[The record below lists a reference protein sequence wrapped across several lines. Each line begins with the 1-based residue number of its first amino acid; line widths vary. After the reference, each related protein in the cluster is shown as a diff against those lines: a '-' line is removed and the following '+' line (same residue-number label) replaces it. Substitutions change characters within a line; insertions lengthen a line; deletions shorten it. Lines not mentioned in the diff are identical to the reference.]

1 MAFLANDSEVAVG
14 DIKAPVLGF
23 SCVIDILQAT
33 SMVLP
38 AQSFETDLLSI
49 LWSRT
54 LKPTLTTWCLPPPLG
69 CRGSALSLPYMPP
82 TDFALPPETQAAR
95 CFQRQAWQ
103 FVLLVGGAG
112 INRLVGVYRRMGT
125 MHMDRQNH
133 QDRRF
138 VHLNDTGSSEN
149 VTRESLPWFSFV
161 HANPAGQ
168 PPITA
173 SLESTSQQRDD
184 ETADQGPTIVKK
196 VINSWFSSGFNNAD
210 INEQCFAIYKGQSEP
225 TSLTARKAHCKQEFI
240 LAARSSS
247 KYLKKSGSPEEVGK
261 RMVGTYLEPLGKRF
275 EGYIK
280 VAGLAT
286 LEKLVSEGGTLIQW
300 LPRPMSTMSSRRT
313 EGTQTNNLSKLQDR
327 RWKAV
332 MLLCKDNK
340 VTEEISKVLDPL
352 APFEPPDNSLTAS
365 LPMAKRRQAP
375 SSNTMSPTASNM
387 LTNSNVSS
395 PTWRSPKIPP
405 TVQTPPAAVARRQAT
420 TSPSP
425 AIRILGTNF
434 WLLNPPTYEYTIPP
448 ELTQTYQR
456 F

>member
-1 MAFLANDSEVAVG
+1 
-14 DIKAPVLGF
+14 
-23 SCVIDILQAT
+23 
-33 SMVLP
+33 
-38 AQSFETDLLSI
+38 
-49 LWSRT
+49 
-54 LKPTLTTWCLPPPLG
+54 
-69 CRGSALSLPYMPP
+69 
-82 TDFALPPETQAAR
+82 
-95 CFQRQAWQ
+95 
-103 FVLLVGGAG
+103 
-112 INRLVGVYRRMGT
+112 

-247 KYLKKSGSPEEVGK
+247 KYLKKSGSPEEPRAAREAVRRIHQGSWVGYARETRQRRRDADSVAPK
-261 RMVGTYLEPLGKRF
+261 AYVDDVLETHRRNSDKQSLEASRPTLG
-275 EGYIK
+275 
-280 VAGLAT
+280 
-286 LEKLVSEGGTLIQW
+286 S
-300 LPRPMSTMSSRRT
+300 LPVLTRLCR
-313 EGTQTNNLSKLQDR
+313 NF
-327 RWKAV
+327 KAV

-340 VTEEISKVLDPL
+340 VTEEISKVVAGPL
-352 APFEPPDNSLTAS
+352 APFEPPDNSLTAAS
-365 LPMAKRRQAP
+365 AHGEAEASTVFKHNEPDGFEYANKLQRIFTDMALSKD
-375 SSNTMSPTASNM
+375 PT
-387 LTNSNVSS
+387 
-395 PTWRSPKIPP
+395 